1 MNDPHAA
8 QDQPFLDIRADDGA
22 SRRIPLLH
30 SQALIGRS
38 SESEVLLESTTVSRQ
53 HARLTRDPAGRWDI
67 HDLGSRNGTLVNGQ
81 LVKER
86 ALRAGDRIQIG
97 SFQLTLVIPSDTPR
111 PTPPRASATGTS
123 FYLSDEAGRL
133 STLRDLEPPRVAA
146 SHLTTLNQLSH
157 ELLLSPDPAERAL
170 RLCRLMVSPQF
181 HGDWA
186 VLLRVRR
193 DPSADPSPEM
203 LCEAQHAASTHGP
216 QQSLHLSRSLLRAVA
231 RQGEAVL
238 AGNASAHGSAADVE
252 ISIAPGAMAMAA
264 IACPLNQADGELLDL
279 LYVTLPPQY
288 GTGEWLALASLA
300 AKQYQQ
306 AEQTWAARTR
316 DANHAALEREL
327 QGAREIQ
334 LRLVPKRDALAA
346 FHDRGIDVAV
356 GFCPSRFVGGDYVD
370 ALPMKDG
377 RVLLALAD
385 VCGHGLAAA
394 LITSAVH
401 TLIHAAVRRGADLLE
416 LADGLNQ
423 HLCETLAR
431 DSFVTFTA
439 LALNPADGTMQ
450 YVNAGHPPPVV
461 IRADGGVRPLPAGL
475 NLPLGLDPA
484 PLESQAQQLDKGEL
498 LAIYSDGLNE
508 QTNHA
513 GAMLGVPALIEK
525 IQSIC
530 TTSPNK
536 TAVASAEELD
546 QFLSDRRG
554 NRPPNDDQ
562 SFLLARRT

>member
-1 MNDPHAA
+1 MVDRNAA
-8 QDQPFLDIRADDGA
+8 EQAFLDIKGEDGA
-22 SRRIPLLH
+22 SRRVPIP
-30 SQALIGRS
+30 QRAALVGRS
-38 SESEVLLESTTVSRQ
+38 VDADIVLESTTVSRQ
-53 HARLTRDPAGRWDI
+53 HARLTCDPAGRWDI

-81 LVKER
+81 LIKER

-97 SFQLTLVIPSDTPR
+97 SFQLTLIVPSEIPVPAA
-111 PTPPRASATGTS
+111 PPPRAILSGTS
-123 FYLSDEAGRL
+123 FLMSDDAGRI
-133 STLRDLEPPRVAA
+133 STLRDMEPPRVAA
-146 SHLTTLNQLSH
+146 SHLTTLNQLSQ
-157 ELLLSPDPAERAL
+157 ELLLCADPAERAL
-170 RLCRLMVSPQF
+170 RLCRLMISQQF

-186 VLLRVRR
+186 VLLRIRR
-193 DPSADPSPEM
+193 DAAADPAPEM
-203 LCEAQHAASTHGP
+203 LCEAQRGSSSPTATPA
-216 QQSLHLSRSLLRAVA
+216 LHLSRSLLRAVA

-238 AGNASAHGSAADVE
+238 AGSASSAADVE

-264 IACPLNQADGELLDL
+264 IACPINQQDDLLDL
-279 LYVTLPPQY
+279 LYVTVPPQY

-327 QGAREIQ
+327 QGARDIQ
-334 LRLVPKRDALAA
+334 FRLVPKRAALEA
-346 FHDRGIDVAV
+346 FQSRGLDVAV
-356 GFCPSRFVGGDYVD
+356 GFCPSFFVGGDYVD
-370 ALPMKDG
+370 ALTMKDG

-394 LITSAVH
+394 LVTSAVH
-401 TLIHAAVRRGADLLE
+401 TLIHAAVRRGTDLLE

-423 HLCETLAR
+423 HLCETLAG

-439 LALNPADGTMQ
+439 LALNPADGSMQ

-461 IRADGGVRPLPAGL
+461 IRAADCAARPLQAGQ
-475 NLPLGLDPA
+475 NLPLGIDPS
-484 PLESQAQQLDKGEL
+484 PMEGETEQLGPGDV

-508 QTNHA
+508 QPDQS
-513 GAMLGVPALIEK
+513 GAMLGIRALIEK
-525 IQSIC
+525 VQSIC
-530 TTSPNK
+530 TEGRLKN
-536 TAVASAEELD
+536 AVALAEELD
-546 QFLSDRRG
+546 VFLAQRRN